1 MDIDDLMIK
10 NSDNY
15 RFHGVRRA
23 TLERLVSQSEGGEI
37 RLWGTDHDEHIDNAD
52 GEFEVEYVQGEGYL
66 YTTDISD
73 LEMSASEFAGDD
85 GLVLV
90 LEKIVDEPFE
100 FEHPSDRRQCI
111 VRAEEWRVIGA
122 VRPIFDED
130 GDMIDQEALSLD
142 AIREEYE

>member
-1 MDIDDLMIK
+1 MDIDDLMTK
-10 NSDNY
+10 SNDYY

-23 TLERLVSQSEGGEI
+23 TLERLVAQGEGDQL
-37 RLWGTDHDEHIDNAD
+37 RLWGTDHDEHIDNQD
-52 GEFEVEYVQGEGYL
+52 GEFEVEYVRGAGYL

-90 LEKIVDEPFE
+90 LEKIIDTPFE

-111 VRAEEWRVIGA
+111 VRAEEWRVVGGL
-122 VRPIFDED
+122 RPVFDED
-130 GDMIDQEALSLD
+130 GDLIDQEALSLD
-142 AIREEYE
+142 EIREEYE